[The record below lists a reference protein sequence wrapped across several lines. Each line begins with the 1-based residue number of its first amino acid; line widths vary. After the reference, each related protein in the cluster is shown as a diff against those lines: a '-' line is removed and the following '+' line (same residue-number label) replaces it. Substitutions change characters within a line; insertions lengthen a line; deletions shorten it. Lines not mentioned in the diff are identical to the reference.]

1 MEKAVLARK
10 PQRCLRRS
18 VSLKGQGFQG
28 EWPSLPNTERAQRT
42 EELALP
48 KHLRHVR
55 HLTQPPF
62 HLIISTNLHSRN
74 SHSHFTEE
82 MRTQAQEKISPEAV
96 RSSFCPSYRL
106 PGPET
111 AGKKLNGHVRPASGK
126 PLLQPATARAQSRH
140 AGLPRSLS
148 FHHSLRRG
156 PEAQRRSWSTT
167 RPAGGCSAA
176 PASDLQPHRP
186 PLLAGRSP
194 LTVDKTAVTKS
205 NFLLGRRQASPHV
218 AS

>member
-82 MRTQAQEKISPEAV
+82 MRTQAQEKASRARDGWEEA
-96 RSSFCPSYRL
+96 
-106 PGPET
+106 
-111 AGKKLNGHVRPASGK
+111 K
-126 PLLQPATARAQSRH
+126 RA
-140 AGLPRSLS
+140 
-148 FHHSLRRG
+148 
-156 PEAQRRSWSTT
+156 
-167 RPAGGCSAA
+167 RPAGVWETA
-176 PASDLQPHRP
+176 PPACNCEGPEPPRGPPPQPLVSPQP
-186 PLLAGRSP
+186 PERARGSE
-194 LTVDKTAVTKS
+194 TKLEHNTPCWRLFS
-205 NFLLGRRQASPHV
+205 GPSLGPPATQASAPRRPL
-218 AS
+218 SPDS